1 MAKRLGVHA
10 LAFVAKPEQ
19 LPERTSYLARMG
31 YDERC
36 SDAAA
41 DARLDYIGIDM
52 AKARFEWGVHGAQ
65 ATQGSTNDEAGFE
78 ALLAD
83 LRPRRVGLIVIEAT
97 GGLEHALA
105 ALLLQQGLPVAVV
118 NPRAAREFARSM
130 GHLAKTDAIDALAL
144 AHYAH
149 TLAHKAN
156 QAGVRLAPAQTH
168 LQALQVMVLR
178 RKQLSDMRTA
188 ELNRRG
194 GAMRVLRKSIDAVLK
209 TLNEQ
214 IAALD
219 KDIGSHLDEHFHDL
233 NRRFDDIKGIG
244 PTTCASMIAFVPEL
258 GRISNASAAKL
269 VGLAPLNNDSGNSR
283 GKRSIWGGRQTARN
297 AIYMATLTAVR
308 FNPVI
313 KTFYQR
319 LLAAGKP
326 KKVALIA
333 CSHKLLRILNTMA
346 RTGQP
351 WNAAL
356 HRINA

>member
-1 MAKRLGVHA
+1 MTNA
-10 LAFVAKPEQ
+10 VAE
-19 LPERTSYLARMG
+19 
-31 YDERC
+31 
-36 SDAAA
+36 AAD
-41 DARLDYIGIDM
+41 DARLDYIGIDI
-52 AKARFEWGVHGAQ
+52 AKARFEWGVHGVQ
-65 ATQGSTNDEAGFE
+65 STQGSTNDEAGFA

-105 ALLLQQGLPVAVV
+105 ALLLHQGLPVAVV

-156 QAGVRLAPAQTH
+156 QAGVRLAPVETH
-168 LQALQVMVLR
+168 LQALQVMALR

-233 NRRFDDIKGIG
+233 SRRFDDIKGIG

-258 GRISNASAAKL
+258 GHIGNASAAKL
-269 VGLAPLNNDSGNSR
+269 VGLAPLNHDSGNSR
-283 GKRSIWGGRQTARN
+283 GKRSIWGGRKAAR
-297 AIYMATLTAVR
+297 AALYMATLSAVR
-308 FNPVI
+308 FNPVLRA
-313 KTFYQR
+313 FYQR

-326 KKVALIA
+326 KKVALTA
-333 CSHKLLRILNTMA
+333 CSHKLLRILNAMA

-351 WNAAL
+351 WNPAL
-356 HRINA
+356 HGINA